1 MNNQFNKRQKRVKKK
16 IYSNNNYIVKRVKKM
31 NYMNNHNNKLTLKR
45 V

>member
-1 MNNQFNKRQKRVKKK
+1 MNNQFNKRKKRVKKK